1 MFVTFI
7 HFNLGLIFA
16 GKETTITVEFYD
28 RPHSGKL
35 LALPVSNN
43 VLTVTNTLAY
53 YATVFTWAV
62 KSFITLSPGCVLLIN
77 LS

>member
-1 MFVTFI
+1 MLVTFI
-7 HFNLGLIFA
+7 HFNLSLIFA
-16 GKETTITVEFYD
+16 GKETKIRAEFCE
-28 RPHSGKL
+28 RRHSGKL

-53 YATVFTWAV
+53 YATVFIGAV
-62 KSFITLSPGCVLLIN
+62 KSFIILSPGDALLTN